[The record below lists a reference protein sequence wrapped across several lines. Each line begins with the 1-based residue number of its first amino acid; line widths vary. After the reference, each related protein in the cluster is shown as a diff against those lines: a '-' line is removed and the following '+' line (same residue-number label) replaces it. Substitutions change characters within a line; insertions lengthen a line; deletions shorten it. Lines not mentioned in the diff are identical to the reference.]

1 MSWSKKILAYLLV
14 FTMTLSLVPVTAQ
27 AEGADVYT
35 MMGTLE
41 TWEYLSVPLNASVTL
56 TAMEDASPDYK
67 YQWYG
72 KVYGDDEYTI
82 IMEATGVDY
91 TIDKISTKME
101 YYCEVLDENGNA
113 LGQSYFEISIDNSL
127 KGYVAG
133 TEDGSVDMQVSKGG
147 SITMEVDASVD
158 VGNVSYKWY
167 QWVPKDG
174 EEEQEDLLLD
184 STAESCTVNDIN
196 EYTEYYCDVSD
207 DYGNW
212 ERVWFYVSVASGLYA
227 YANVKEESNYK
238 NIKVA
243 QSETATLT
251 VYAGVDEGMGNVSYE
266 WYKDDELLEG
276 KAESTCETDAIT
288 TRTTY
293 SCKVS
298 DDYGSYEWVNFYV
311 SVDSGLKAYVADSKY
326 EETEAHVE
334 VPVGQAK
341 TLAVAASV
349 TDGSTIS
356 YAWYDE
362 DPSDYEEDDEN
373 YPDELGSESAYTT
386 DGVNE
391 KKTYYCKVSD
401 AYGGSITICFYVSVA
416 SGLNAYVKDDPNQD
430 TEAYVLVTQ
439 GEAVTLEVTATANE
453 GEQIYYKWYKSSDT
467 TEDVEL
473 ASTTASCETEKI
485 TRNQTYYCEV
495 SDAYGETKNVWFY
508 VSVDSKLT
516 VDAVGDD
523 YVTVPLN
530 ETTTLEVEA
539 TAAEGVALTY
549 QWYYWD
555 SDIDEYELIEGATG
569 TSYTTKAITTSEEY
583 RCEVRDVYGNEE
595 SVAFTIS
602 VANNFKVEPVGST
615 SVYVSEGG
623 SATLAVNATANSALT
638 YQWHQS
644 GPEGWFEI
652 ENATESTYTT
662 GAITNSTI
670 FVCEVKDSYGNEG
683 TISFRVSVDNGL
695 TATAVGETDLTVDLN
710 DSVTLRVNAT
720 ATSGNLT
727 YEWLKND
734 AWILGAED
742 ATYTVDNITE
752 YAEYACVVRDTYDNT
767 QYIRFYIRVN
777 KDTGL
782 TVVADG
788 DATVEVE
795 SGTRATLKVIANTT
809 AETELTY
816 LWHQYDSEEQ
826 EWIIYDE
833 GRNSS
838 KTPVI
843 KADSQFKCVV
853 RDQYGNEKE
862 VLFTVKPATSQGSG
876 DSPEGGNG
884 SSSEGGTGGSTSEGG
899 SDGTTGGTTGGTDGS
914 TSGDGSNKNDQTST
928 GDDTQKEENKLVTKI
943 KVTGVSK
950 KVAAGKKLT
959 LKAEVTPADATNK
972 NVVWS
977 SSNKKYATVNAKGVV
992 TTKKAGAGKTVT
1004 ITAEAQD
1011 GSGIKATYKITIMK
1025 HVVKSVKI
1033 SAKTKQVKAGRKLTL
1048 KAVVKTT
1055 GKKVNKTLKWSSSN
1069 TKYATVNAKGVVT
1082 AKKAGKGKTV
1092 KITAMATDGS
1102 GKKATITIKI
1112 K

>member
-1 MSWSKKILAYLLV
+1 MRFGKRILAFVLV
-14 FTMTLSLVPVTAQ
+14 FTMVLSLVPVTAQ
-27 AEGADVYT
+27 AEGADVYAMT
-35 MMGTLE
+35 GTLE

-56 TAMEDASPDYK
+56 TAVEKVSTDYT
-67 YQWYG
+67 YRWLG
-72 KVYGDDEYTI
+72 KAYENDEYTFI
-82 IMEATGVDY
+82 EEATGVDY
-91 TIDKISTKME
+91 TIDTISTKMQ
-101 YYCEVLDENGNA
+101 YYCEVYDENGNG
-113 LGQSYFEISIDNSL
+113 LGQSYFEISIDSGL

-147 SITMEVDASVD
+147 SITMEVDASAD

-167 QWVPKDG
+167 QWVPEGD
-174 EEEQEDLLLD
+174 EETEGDILLD
-184 STAESCTVNDIN
+184 STTESCTVSDIN

-227 YANVKEESNYK
+227 YADVEEESNYK
-238 NIKVA
+238 DVKVA

-276 KAESTCETDAIT
+276 KTESTCETDAIT

-311 SVDSGLKAYVADSKY
+311 SVDSGLKAYVADSEY

-334 VPVGQAK
+334 VPVGQAT
-341 TLAVAASV
+341 TLEVDASV
-349 TDGSTIS
+349 TDGSNIY
-356 YAWYDE
+356 YAWYDK
-362 DPSDYEEDDEN
+362 DPNDYEEGDEN
-373 YPDELGSESAYTT
+373 YPDKLGSESAYTT
-386 DGVNE
+386 DEVNE

-401 AYGGSITICFYVSVA
+401 AYGGSITIYFYVSVA
-416 SGLNAYVKDDPNQD
+416 SGLKAYVKDDPYQD

-439 GEAVTLEVTATANE
+439 GETVTLEVTATANE
-453 GEQIYYKWYKSSDT
+453 GESIYYTWYKSSDT
-467 TEDVEL
+467 GEDVEL

-485 TRNQTYYCEV
+485 TRNQTYYCAV

-523 YVTVPLN
+523 HVTVPLN

-683 TISFRVSVDNGL
+683 TISFRVSVENGL

-710 DSVTLRVNAT
+710 DLVTLRVNAT
-720 ATSGNLT
+720 ATSGELT

-742 ATYTVDNITE
+742 ATYTVDDVTE
-752 YAEYACVVRDTYDNT
+752 YAEYTCVVRDTYDNT
-767 QYIRFYIRVN
+767 QYVRFYIRVN
-777 KDTGL
+777 VDTGL
-782 TVVADG
+782 SAVADG
-788 DATVEVE
+788 STVVEVE
-795 SGTRATLKVIANTT
+795 SGTRTILKVKASTT
-809 AETELTY
+809 TDADITYNWYEYNDEVGDWEWYAEAVT
-816 LWHQYDSEEQ
+816 SF
-826 EWIIYDE
+826 
-833 GRNSS
+833 

-843 KADSQFKCVV
+843 KKDSQFKCVV
-853 RDQYGNEKE
+853 RDKYGNEIDII
-862 VLFTVKPATSQGSG
+862 FTVKLATKKDDTTDPSQ
-876 DSPEGGNG
+876 
-884 SSSEGGTGGSTSEGG
+884 
-899 SDGTTGGTTGGTDGS
+899 GTTGGND
-914 TSGDGSNKNDQTST
+914 TSGSSNEGTQTPPAGDNQQEST
-928 GDDTQKEENKLVTKI
+928 KPVTKLKLLGI
-943 KVTGVSK
+943 SK
-950 KVAAGKKLT
+950 KVVAGKKITLT
-959 LKAEVTPADATNK
+959 PMFTPTDATNQQL
-972 NVVWS
+972 VWS
-977 SSNKKYATVNAKGVV
+977 SSNTKYATVSAKGVV
-992 TTKKAGAGKTVT
+992 TTKKAGAGKSVT
-1004 ITAEAQD
+1004 ITATTQD
-1011 GSGIKATYKITIMK
+1011 GSNIKATYKISIVK
-1025 HVVKSVKI
+1025 HAVKSIKI
-1033 SAKTKQVKAGRKLTL
+1033 SAKSKTVKAGKQLKL
-1048 KAVVKTT
+1048 KATVKTT
-1055 GKKVNKTLKWSSSN
+1055 GKTANKTLQWSSSN
-1069 TKYATVNAKGVVT
+1069 TKYATVTSKGVVK
-1082 AKKAGKGKTV
+1082 AKKAGKGKKV
-1092 KITAMATDGS
+1092 KITARATDGS